1 MPYALLAIALVALDQ
16 LSKYLTVEYIALG
29 EAIPFIPYLIQLTYV
44 KNTGAAFSF
53 FNQHTWILTL
63 ISLIMS
69 LVLIYFIF
77 IKPYFKFWAGRL
89 SLTLILAGAV
99 GNLIDRATLGYVVD
113 MIEPIF
119 MNFAVFNVADMCVC
133 VGGFFACVYYLFFY
147 EKLENFENL
156 ELNQEINEEKNQ

>member
-1 MPYALLAIALVALDQ
+1 MPYALLAIVLIALDQ

-29 EAIPFIPYLIQLTYV
+29 EGIPFIPYLIQLTYV

-69 LVLIYFIF
+69 LVLVYFIF
-77 IKPYFKFWAGRL
+77 IKPYFKFWVGRL

-147 EKLENFENL
+147 DKLENNTNL
-156 ELNQEINEEKNQ
+156 ENHEDENQ